1 MTQILWTSG
10 WDSTFRVA
18 QLLLIEKKD
27 VEPIYIIDEK
37 RKSHKMEITTIEL
50 LRKEFIKKDPA
61 VKDRLK
67 ELKIYYKK
75 DIPNHE
81 EITEM
86 FLNLKAEDDLGSQ
99 NDWLARFTYFNNYKN
114 LEMSTH
120 KDDNAQRFIVN
131 DITTDAEGN
140 YKLDTDNLSNKN
152 LLLFKNFNFPLIYLT
167 KIDMQDI
174 AREMNFLD
182 ILNKTWF
189 CHKPVNGQPCG
200 LCTPCKTTIEEG
212 LGRRVPKAK
221 NSVRL
226 YRSFR
231 GVVGKIYRNFKKMR
245 ERQYF

>member
-18 QLLLIEKKD
+18 QLLLIENKD
-27 VEPIYIIDEK
+27 VEPIYIIDDK
-37 RKSHKMEITTIEL
+37 RKSYKMELQTIEK
-50 LRKEFIKKDPA
+50 LRKEFIKKDHT

-75 DIPNHE
+75 DIPKHE
-81 EITEM
+81 KITQM
-86 FLNLKAEDDLGSQ
+86 YINLKAKDDLGSQ
-99 NDWLARFTYFNNYKN
+99 NDWLARFTYFNDYEN

-120 KDDNAQRFIVN
+120 KDDNAQLFLVN
-131 DITTDAEGN
+131 DIITDSEGN
-140 YKLDTDNLSNKN
+140 HILNVDNLSNTN

-174 AREMNFLD
+174 AEEMGFLD

-189 CHKPVNGQPCG
+189 CHKPVKGEPCG

-221 NSVRL
+221 SSVKL

-231 GVVGKIYRNFKKMR
+231 GIIGKSLRMLKII
-245 ERQYF
+245 